1 MSIKKLEELDV
12 LLKQQFESFLIQ
24 KHSIVPSL
32 A

>member
-24 KHSIVPSL
+24 EHSIVSSL